1 MIPMLIESLELENFK
16 VFHGP
21 NKVDIKQG
29 PGNVVVIQGDN
40 GRGKSTIMEAVFWC
54 LYGKEKKHDRLVP
67 ANFPA
72 IVNNAARREGNN
84 FARVKIAF
92 EHDGRQFE
100 VERSVRAK
108 KVVPNPSRR
117 SDFDEELHF
126 RVDGKDL
133 GEDNS
138 LIYDMF
144 PEDVASFFFFDGETI
159 SRYAEAQENNRETVE
174 KALGLPYL
182 RQAREDI
189 VKVLRDFEHD
199 LRDVQSS
206 PETEKTE
213 ADLKA
218 LRGKAVEYVTHLNEQ
233 EAQLECVNNDIRQH
247 QRNLEEFDDL
257 RGIQQRIQELE
268 DFSSELDKEESAIL
282 STEEAFRAELP
293 WLILGK
299 SVRGAVETV
308 GRVKEQAV
316 QERIEQGRLMD
327 QAEFMKDLRS
337 SGICI
342 CGNRMDA
349 EGLGRIDEMLEKLNG
364 ALGTIQVI
372 ETDRYSWT
380 QSDLSTAMSK
390 ARSVEEDARNVHSL
404 EAKRRYLDDN
414 RSRVSKARER
424 ETENMRDHSAQ
435 NLREKEVFERLTQ
448 LTKDKAV
455 IQSKLDEIRD
465 ALNITRRQVSELE
478 RQLEISF
485 SKKSSASRALLESI
499 SRSNRA
505 LKALAEIIDRSAEQK
520 RVQIEQRS
528 SGIYTSITNKP
539 KEFIGLS
546 IDPQTFEVKVRSEGG
561 DLVESKKLSDGERH
575 VMALSFLGGL
585 KDSTHE
591 GTLIMDSPFGR
602 LDQTHKTRLIEKI
615 PDLAKNVVL
624 LVTDEDLR
632 PDDWKNLTGVQK
644 KFLLDHDQ
652 RQKFSRILEVN

>member
-1 MIPMLIESLELENFK
+1 MLIQTLELENFK
-16 VFHGP
+16 VFHGQ
-21 NKVDIKQG
+21 NKIAINPG
-29 PGNVVVIQGDN
+29 PGNVVVVQGDN
-40 GRGKSTIMEAVFWC
+40 GRGKSTLMEAVFWC
-54 LYGKEKKHDRLVP
+54 LYGKEKRHDRLVP
-67 ANFPA
+67 TQFPS
-72 IVNNAARREGNN
+72 IVNNTARKEGNN
-84 FARVKIAF
+84 FTRVKVAF
-92 EHDGRQFE
+92 EHDGRLIE
-100 VERSVRAK
+100 IERSVKARPHI
-108 KVVPNPSRR
+108 PNPSRK
-117 SDFDEELHF
+117 SDFEEAMHF
-126 RVDGKDL
+126 RVDGHDM

-138 LIYDMF
+138 LLYEIF

-189 VKVLRDFEHD
+189 EKVRKDFEKD

-206 PETEKTE
+206 PETEKIE
-213 ADLKA
+213 ADLKL
-218 LRGKAVEYVTHLNEQ
+218 LRGNAVEAVTRMNEQ
-233 EAQLECVNNDIRQH
+233 ESQLECLNNDIRQH

-268 DFSSELDKEESAIL
+268 EFSTELDRDESAMLSSEES
-282 STEEAFRAELP
+282 FKAEVP

-299 SVRGAVETV
+299 FVRGAVETV

-327 QAEFMKDLRS
+327 QVEFMKDLKS

-342 CGNRMDA
+342 CGNEMDA
-349 EGLGRIDEMLEKLNG
+349 EGLGHIDETLEKLNG

-380 QSDLSTAMSK
+380 QSDLTTAMSK
-390 ARSVEEDARNVHSL
+390 ARSVEEEGRNVTGL

-414 RSRVSKARER
+414 RSRVTKALER
-424 ETENMRDHSAQ
+424 ENDSMRIHSAQ
-435 NLREKEVFERLTQ
+435 NLREKDVFEKLTQ

-455 IQSKLDEIRD
+455 VQSKLDEIRD
-465 ALNITRRQVSELE
+465 VLTITRRQVSELE

-485 SKKSSASRALLESI
+485 SKKSSASRDLLESI
-499 SRSNRA
+499 GRSNRA
-505 LKALAEIIDRSAEQK
+505 LKALDEIIDRSAEAK
-520 RVQIEQRS
+520 RAEIEQRS
-528 SGIYTSITNKP
+528 SKIYTSITNKP

-546 IDPQTFEVKVRSEGG
+546 IDPDSFEVKVRAEGG
-561 DLVESKKLSDGERH
+561 DLVEAKKLSDGERH

-585 KDSTHE
+585 KDATHE
-591 GTLIMDSPFGR
+591 GTLMMDSPFGR

-615 PDLAKNVVL
+615 PELAQNVVL

-632 PDDWKNLTGVQK
+632 PDDWKSLSNVQR
-644 KFLLDHDQ
+644 KFMLDHDQ
-652 RQKFSRILEVN
+652 AQKYTKIQEVN

>member
-1 MIPMLIESLELENFK
+1 MLIESMELENFK
-16 VFHGP
+16 VFHGI
-21 NKVDIKQG
+21 NRIAISSG
-29 PGNVVVIQGDN
+29 PGNVVVVQGDN
-40 GRGKSTIMEAVFWC
+40 GRGKSTLMEAVFWC

-67 ANFPA
+67 TQYPS
-72 IVNNAARREGNN
+72 IVNNTARKEGNN
-84 FARVKIAF
+84 FAKVKVVF
-92 EHDGRQFE
+92 EHDGKKFDI
-100 VERSVRAK
+100 ERTVRAK
-108 KVVPNPSRR
+108 KAVPNPSRK
-117 SDFDEELHF
+117 SDFDEEMHF
-126 RVDGKDL
+126 RVDGTDL

-138 LIYDMF
+138 MLYDTF

-174 KALGLPYL
+174 KALGIPYI

-189 VKVLRDFEHD
+189 EKVRKEFEHD

-206 PETEKTE
+206 PETEKIE
-213 ADLKA
+213 ADLKV
-218 LRGKAVEYVTHLNEQ
+218 LRGNAVEHVTHLNEQ
-233 EAQLECVNNDIRQH
+233 ESQLECLNNDIREL

-268 DFSSELDKEESAIL
+268 EFSLELDKEEATMLTS
-282 STEEAFRAELP
+282 EETFKAEVP
-293 WLILGK
+293 WLVLGK
-299 SVRGAVETV
+299 FVRGAVETV

-316 QERIEQGRLMD
+316 QERIEQGRLLD
-327 QAEFMKDLRS
+327 QVEFMKDLKG

-342 CGNRMDA
+342 CGNQMDA
-349 EGLGRIDEMLEKLNG
+349 EGLGHIDEVLEKLNG

-380 QSDLSTAMSK
+380 QSDLTTSMSK
-390 ARSVEEDARNVHSL
+390 ARSVEEEARNVHSL

-414 RSRVSKARER
+414 RSRVQKALER
-424 ETENMRDHSAQ
+424 ETESLRVHSAQ

-455 IQSKLDEIRD
+455 VQSKLEEIRD
-465 ALNITRRQVSELE
+465 ILNITRRQVSELE

-485 SKKSSASRALLESI
+485 SKKSSASRGLLESI
-499 SRSNRA
+499 GRSNRA
-505 LKALAEIIDRSAEQK
+505 LRAIDEIVDRSAEQK
-520 RVQIEQRS
+520 RAEIEMRS
-528 SGIYTSITNKP
+528 SKIYKSITNKP
-539 KEFIGLS
+539 REFIGLS
-546 IDPQTFEVKVRSEGG
+546 IDPLSFEVKVRAEGG

-615 PDLAKNVVL
+615 PELAQNVVL

-632 PDDWKNLTGVQK
+632 PDDWKSLSNVQR
-644 KFLLDHDQ
+644 KFMLDHDQ
-652 RQKFSRILEVN
+652 LQKYSKIQEVN

>member
-1 MIPMLIESLELENFK
+1 MLIQSLELENFK
-16 VFHGP
+16 VFHGI
-21 NKVDIKQG
+21 NKIAISQG
-29 PGNVVVIQGDN
+29 PGNVVVVQGDN

-54 LYGKEKKHDRLVP
+54 LYGKEKRHDRLVP
-67 ANFPA
+67 TQYPS
-72 IVNNAARREGNN
+72 IVNNTARKEGQN
-84 FARVKIAF
+84 FARVKVAF
-92 EHDGRQFE
+92 EHDGRRIE
-100 VERSVRAK
+100 IERAVKAK
-108 KVVPNPSRR
+108 PHIPNPTRKA
-117 SDFDEELHF
+117 DYDEEMHF
-126 RVDGKDL
+126 KVDGTDL

-138 LIYDMF
+138 LLYETF

-174 KALGLPYL
+174 KALGIPYI

-189 VKVLRDFEHD
+189 EKVRKEFEHD

-206 PETEKTE
+206 PETEKIE
-213 ADLKA
+213 AELKG
-218 LRGKAVEYVTHLNEQ
+218 LRGQAVEHVTHLNEQ
-233 EAQLECVNNDIRQH
+233 EAQLECINNDIRQH

-268 DFSSELDKEESAIL
+268 EFSQELNRDEAANLSSEES
-282 STEEAFRAELP
+282 FKAEVP

-299 SVRGAVETV
+299 FVRGAVETV

-316 QERIEQGRLMD
+316 QERIEQGRLLD
-327 QAEFMKDLRS
+327 QVEFMKDLKG

-342 CGNRMDA
+342 CGNEMDA
-349 EGLGRIDEMLEKLNG
+349 EGLGHIDEVLEKLNG

-380 QSDLSTAMSK
+380 QSDLTTAMSK
-390 ARSVEEDARNVHSL
+390 ARSVEEEQRNVQGL

-414 RSRVSKARER
+414 RSRVSKALER

-448 LTKDKAV
+448 LTKEKAV
-455 IQSKLDEIRD
+455 VQSKLDEIRD
-465 ALNITRRQVSELE
+465 ILTVTRRQVSELE

-485 SKKSSASRALLESI
+485 SKKSSASRDLLESI
-499 SRSNRA
+499 GRSNRS
-505 LKALAEIIDRSAEQK
+505 LKAIDEIIDQSAELK
-520 RVQIEQRS
+520 RAEIEQRS
-528 SGIYTSITNKP
+528 SKIYASITNKP

-546 IDPQTFEVKVRSEGG
+546 IDPQSFEVRVRAEGG

-615 PDLAKNVVL
+615 PELAQNVML

-632 PDDWKNLTGVQK
+632 PDDWKSLQNVQR
-644 KFLLDHDQ
+644 KFMLDHDQ
-652 RQKFSRILEVN
+652 VQKYSRIQEVN